1 MNQPVVKNILR
12 FLLLILLQVL
22 VLDNVPFHGYI
33 VPYVYVLFIL
43 LLPFQINKSLLLLLA
58 FLMGIIIDVFGNTL
72 GLHTAALV
80 FIAFARPGILR
91 FYFPR
96 LESDPSEEP
105 NVVKLGFY
113 GFLRYS
119 FTLILLHQFALTFL
133 ELFTFQ
139 HFFNSLYNIGLNA
152 LATTLAIMVIELLFV
167 KRKKRPTRR

>member
-12 FLLLILLQVL
+12 FFLLIILQVL

-58 FLMGIIIDVFGNTL
+58 FLTGIVIDVFGNTL

-96 LESDPSEEP
+96 LEADPSEEP
-105 NVVKLGFY
+105 GISKLGFY

-119 FTLILLHQFALTFL
+119 FTLILLHQIALTFL
-133 ELFTFQ
+133 ELFSF
-139 HFFNSLYNIGLNA
+139 HNFFNSLYEIGLNA
-152 LATTLAIMVIELLFV
+152 LVTTLTIMVIELLFV
-167 KRKKRPTRR
+167 QRKKRVARR